1 MSSSLTLTLRVSP
14 SFLTISP
21 PPPLHSRS
29 LQFHILPHTRP
40 ILSISSLFFISCSS
54 SRNPRKTTF
63 RSRVSR
69 ASVGTVVRPPFS
81 TSLSP
86 RFSYLFTTFRPLLIS
101 FLFFDSLTQ
110 NSAPSSLKMWSPLFH
125 LCHFSQAFPILHAS
139 THNHTPPIHLPF
151 RHL

>member
-54 SRNPRKTTF
+54 SRNPRKTSF

-69 ASVGTVVRPPFS
+69 ASVGTVVRPRFS

-101 FLFFDSLTQ
+101 FLFFDSLALPLLNQ
-110 NSAPSSLKMWSPLFH
+110 NAVSTFHSLL
-125 LCHFSQAFPILHAS
+125 
-139 THNHTPPIHLPF
+139 HLPTHTSLNLDQLQSGQNL
-151 RHL
+151 HLRVFWL